1 MEYTTEIYCF
11 IRLIAKEYSEPQM
24 EYGTFYSEAF
34 FLKTFLSLNFL
45 PCRKILALSAHSEFD
60 IEFCEVT

>member
-24 EYGTFYSEAF
+24 EYGTFYSKAI
-34 FLKTFLSLNFL
+34 FLKNVFIIKFSSL
-45 PCRKILALSAHSEFD
+45 
-60 IEFCEVT
+60 